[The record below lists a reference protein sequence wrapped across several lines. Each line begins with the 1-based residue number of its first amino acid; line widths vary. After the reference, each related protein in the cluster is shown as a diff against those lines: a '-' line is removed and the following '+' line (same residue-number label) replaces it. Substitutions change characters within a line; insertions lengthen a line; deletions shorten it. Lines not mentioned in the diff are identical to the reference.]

1 MENKVLAVVA
11 GMEITEAEFEGF
23 LRNLPR
29 EQQAY
34 LNNPQAR
41 AHYLDQLVAMYLFAK
56 EGEVQ
61 KLDETEEF
69 KQILANAKRDILAQ
83 MMMGETMKNITVD
96 EEEMKAYYEAN
107 SSQFTKGETVS
118 AKHILTE
125 TEEKCLEILAEIE
138 NGSKSFEDAAKECST
153 CPSGQRGGD
162 LGQFGRGQM
171 VKEFE
176 DAAFN
181 GEIGKVLGPVATQF
195 GYHLILVESRSEKTV
210 ASYEEVQETIR
221 RNLLS
226 RKQNTAYNDKVQE
239 LRAKYE
245 VK

>member
-11 GMEITEAEFEGF
+11 GMEITEAEFESF
-23 LRNLPR
+23 LGNLPR

-56 EGEVQ
+56 EGEAL

-69 KQILANAKRDILAQ
+69 QKILANAKRDILAQ
-83 MMMGETMKNITVD
+83 MMMGETMKNINVD

-107 SSQFTKGETVS
+107 SQQFTKGETVS

-125 TEEKCLEILAEIE
+125 TEERCNEILAEIE
-138 NGSKSFEDAAKECST
+138 SGSKTFEEAAKEYST

-176 DAAFN
+176 DAAFT
-181 GEIGKVLGPVATQF
+181 GEIGKVIGPVTTQF
-195 GYHLILVESRSEKTV
+195 GSHLILVESRSEKTV
-210 ASYEEVQETIR
+210 ASYEEVKETIR
-221 RNLLS
+221 RNLIS
-226 RKQNTAYNDKVQE
+226 RKQNVAYNDKVQE

>member
-11 GMEITEAEFEGF
+11 GQEITQAEFDAF
-23 LRNLPR
+23 LQNVPR

-41 AHYLDQLVAMYLFAK
+41 QHYLDQMIALYLFAK
-56 EGEVQ
+56 EGEEL
-61 KLDETEEF
+61 KLDESEEF
-69 KQILANAKRDILAQ
+69 KRILANAKRDILAQ
-83 MMMGETMKNITVD
+83 MAMGESLKNVAV
-96 EEEMKAYYEAN
+96 EEDEMKAYYDVN
-107 SSQFTKGETVS
+107 SQQFTKGGTVR

-125 TEEKCLEILAEIE
+125 TEEKCLEILEELKGGKA
-138 NGSKSFEDAAKECST
+138 FEEAAQQYST

-162 LGQFGRGQM
+162 LGEFGKGQM

-176 DAAFN
+176 DAAFT
-181 GEIGKVLGPVATQF
+181 GEIGKVIGPVGTQF
-195 GYHLILVESRSEKTV
+195 GYHLIKVESRTEQTV
-210 ASYEEVQETIR
+210 APYEEVKESIR

-226 RKQNTAYNDKVQE
+226 RKQNMAYNDKIRD
-239 LRAKYE
+239 LRVKYE

>member
-11 GMEITEAEFEGF
+11 GMEITEAEFESF
-23 LRNLPR
+23 LATLPR

-69 KQILANAKRDILAQ
+69 QKILANAKRDILAQ
-83 MMMGETMKNITVD
+83 MMMGETMKNITVEED
-96 EEEMKAYYEAN
+96 EIKAYYDAN
-107 SSQFTKGETVS
+107 AQQFTKGETVS
-118 AKHILTE
+118 AKHILTD
-125 TEEKCLEILAEIE
+125 TEEKCKEVLAEIE
-138 NGSKSFEDAAKECST
+138 SGSKTFEEAAKEYST

-162 LGQFGRGQM
+162 LGQFGKGQM

-176 DAAFN
+176 DAAFT
-181 GEIGKVLGPVATQF
+181 GEIGKVLGPVTTQF
-195 GYHLILVESRSEKTV
+195 GSHLILVESRSEKTV
-210 ASYEEVQETIR
+210 AAYEEVKETIR
-221 RNLLS
+221 RNLVS
-226 RKQNTAYNDKVQE
+226 RKQNAAYNDKVQE